1 MEGMATPVGHPAG
14 PLADALFDEGFD
26 FDFFQA
32 VALLHAL
39 QSEAAPVGQAAEPA
53 AEPVRFRSRVGLD
66 FPPGDV
72 QRIDPPVAGGKAA
85 TMLVNFMGLAGVHGP
100 LPAVVTEVVMERMQ
114 RKDHAFRAFLD
125 LFNHRLLSLQ
135 YRVRAEHRPGL
146 AQLPPPDS
154 RLARY
159 LFALIGLGTPRLQ
172 GRLGTED
179 RRLLGHAAVLAGRI
193 RSQSGLESLIADQ
206 FGVPATIHPF
216 YGRWLPIP
224 PEEVTVLGRHG
235 RNRELGRTAT
245 AGSRMWDQQ
254 SLFLIVLGPLSLADF
269 LAFLPVND
277 RFAPLAA
284 IVRFYAGD
292 EFDFEVELKLRS
304 DDIPQATLSTGNGA
318 LLGWTSWLG
327 RNRSDRGA
335 SGTIR
340 LSTAVTSAILKPAA

>member
-1 MEGMATPVGHPAG
+1 MEGLATPVGHPAG
-14 PLADALFDEGFD
+14 PLADALFEEGFA

-39 QSEAAPVGQAAEPA
+39 HPDAVPVGHAAEPM
-53 AEPVRFRSRVGLD
+53 AEAVRFRSRVGLD
-66 FPPGDV
+66 FPPGDL
-72 QRIDPPVAGGKAA
+72 QRIDPPAADGKAA

-100 LPAVVTEVVMERMQ
+100 LPTVVTEVVMERMQ

-125 LFNHRLLSLQ
+125 LFNHRLVSLQ
-135 YRVRAEHRPGL
+135 YRIRAEHRPGL

-179 RRLLGHAAVLAGRI
+179 RRLLGHAAVLAGRV
-193 RSQSGLESLIADQ
+193 RSQSGLESLIAAQ

-216 YGRWLPIP
+216 CGRWLPIP
-224 PEEVTVLGRHG
+224 PEEMTVLGRHG

-245 AGSRMWDQQ
+245 AGSRVWDQQ

-277 RFAPLAA
+277 RFRPLASL
-284 IVRFYAGD
+284 VRFYAGD
-292 EFDFEVELKLRS
+292 EFDFEVELQLRS
-304 DDIPQATLSTGNGA
+304 DEIPQATLGAGGGA

-327 RNRSDRGA
+327 GHRPGGGA

-340 LSTAVTSAILKPAA
+340 LSTAVTSFRTEQAA